1 MFYSILRLIGLFI
14 RPFSVLVLSFNTS
27 ISDSYTLILVA
38 LQICMSCLKIECHK
52 NYYKD
57 TGNKHAFLTYKNLLM
72 SHIALFIP
80 LLVCISF
87 LFLQF
92 NNQIYLVIF
101 LFIIVFEKLYDE
113 HLRLSIYKKNFKLWS
128 ILAIYRYYALNLLLI
143 AFSFIYDLKIEYI
156 LILWLFLLVVGI
168 SLNSKSINCL
178 YNNLSFRIKNI
189 NIKDYFVE
197 LFPRKHFILVLYAIC
212 TSQFINLPKITISI
226 SQPDLLSEFYIL
238 STVFLASIPVS
249 EAILVAKYKMRWLR
263 EFNIVL
269 NEWLKLLFFGI
280 LFFAC
285 SFFAFELA
293 VALGYISEL
302 KSIMLPMLAI
312 SILLYIIY
320 PFQIINFWH
329 IPNKKL
335 LYINGLT
342 FLLASLIIV
351 FVPGLT
357 NILWFLAASYLFLLS
372 LNLYVYSK
380 PIT

>member
-1 MFYSILRLIGLFI
+1 M
-14 RPFSVLVLSFNTS
+14 
-27 ISDSYTLILVA
+27 
-38 LQICMSCLKIECHK
+38 
-52 NYYKD
+52 
-57 TGNKHAFLTYKNLLM
+57 
-72 SHIALFIP
+72 
-80 LLVCISF
+80 
-87 LFLQF
+87 
-92 NNQIYLVIF
+92 
-101 LFIIVFEKLYDE
+101 
-113 HLRLSIYKKNFKLWS
+113 
-128 ILAIYRYYALNLLLI
+128 
-143 AFSFIYDLKIEYI
+143 
-156 LILWLFLLVVGI
+156 
-168 SLNSKSINCL
+168 
-178 YNNLSFRIKNI
+178 
-189 NIKDYFVE
+189 
-197 LFPRKHFILVLYAIC
+197 
-212 TSQFINLPKITISI
+212 
-226 SQPDLLSEFYIL
+226 
-238 STVFLASIPVS
+238 ASIPVS

-269 NEWLKLLFFGI
+269 NEWIKLLFFGI
-280 LFFAC
+280 LFFTC

-320 PFQIINFWH
+320 PLQIINFWH